1 MKTILV
7 IAGTRPEVIKLA
19 PVYTQAVQRFGA
31 EAVEW
36 VNSGQHTTLADLAL
50 EAFGIQPGTVL
61 KSMTTDGS
69 LGVLSCNLISELD
82 RLFASVTPEAVV
94 VQGDTTTAF
103 AGALVA
109 FYHRIPCVHVEAGLR
124 SFDCSNP
131 FPEEA
136 NRRMISSLASIHC
149 APTPRAAENLRREG
163 VAEERILVTGNT
175 VVDAVNHVRE
185 KLLQAPQP
193 ADAQRRILVTMH
205 RREVWGDEMEKMC
218 VALRELADSRANVEI
233 DFPVHLNPRVREPV
247 HRLLGKHPRIHLLA
261 PLDYLGLQKMLSQS
275 YLVLTDS
282 GGIQE
287 EAPSYGVPVL
297 VLRRLTERPEAVEQ
311 GYAQVTGTDPAT
323 LVRAAQRLIDDP
335 EAYRLMVAPANPF
348 GDGHAAAR
356 IVQAMSE
363 LLSRQ
368 SAKSEHSTLAA
379 AME

>member
-1 MKTILV
+1 MKKIFV

-19 PVYTQAVQRFGA
+19 PVYTQAVERFGA

-50 EAFGIQPGTVL
+50 EAFGINPGTVL
-61 KSMTTDGS
+61 DTMTAGGS
-69 LGVLSCNLISELD
+69 LGVLSCNLISEFD
-82 RLFASVTPEAVV
+82 RLFANVAPKAVV

-124 SFDCSNP
+124 SFDCANP

-136 NRRMISSLASIHC
+136 NRRMISCLASIHC

-163 VAEERILVTGNT
+163 VADACIRVTGNT

-185 KLLQAPQP
+185 KLLHPHHSAG
-193 ADAQRRILVTMH
+193 DQRRILVTMH
-205 RREVWGDEMEKMC
+205 RREAWGDEMEKMC
-218 VALRELADSRANVEI
+218 IALRELADSRPDVEI

-247 HRLLGKHPRIHLLA
+247 HRLLGQHPRIHLLD
-261 PLDYLGLQKMLSQS
+261 PLDYLGLQRMLSQS

-297 VLRRLTERPEAVEQ
+297 VLRRVTERPEAVEQ
-311 GYAQVTGTDPAT
+311 GYAEVTGIDPDVV
-323 LVRAAQRLIDDP
+323 VRAAQRLLDDP
-335 EAYRLMVAPANPF
+335 EAYRAMVAPANPF

-356 IVQAMSE
+356 IVQALSE

-368 SAKSEHSTLAA
+368 SAKSEHSSPVVAL
-379 AME
+379 E

>member
-1 MKTILV
+1 MKKILV

-19 PVYTQAVQRFGA
+19 PVYTQAVKKFGA

-50 EAFGIQPGTVL
+50 EAFGINPGTVL
-61 KSMTTDGS
+61 ETMTANGS
-69 LGVLSCNLISELD
+69 LGVLTYNLISEFD
-82 RLFASVTPEAVV
+82 RLFDNVAPEAVV

-103 AGALVA
+103 AGALIA

-124 SFDCSNP
+124 SFDCGNP

-136 NRRMISSLASIHC
+136 NRRMISCLASIHC

-163 VAEERILVTGNT
+163 IAQDRILVTGNT
-175 VVDAVNHVRE
+175 VVDAVNHVRD
-185 KLLQAPQP
+185 KLLQPNNSAGG
-193 ADAQRRILVTMH
+193 QRRILVTLH
-205 RREVWGDEMEKMC
+205 RREAWGDEMEKVC
-218 VALRELADSRANVEI
+218 IALRELADSRPNVEI

-247 HRLLGKHPRIHLLA
+247 HRILGQHPRIHLLD
-261 PLDYLGLQKMLSQS
+261 PLDYLGLQRMLSQS

-297 VLRRLTERPEAVEQ
+297 VLRRLTERPEAVEH
-311 GYAQVTGTDPAT
+311 GYAQVTGTDPVVV
-323 LVRAAQRLIDDP
+323 VRAAQRLLDDP
-335 EAYRLMVAPANPF
+335 EAYRAMVARTNPF

-356 IVQAMSE
+356 IVQALSE
-363 LLSRQ
+363 LLSSQ
-368 SAKSEHSTLAA
+368 PAESEHSSPVAA
-379 AME
+379 LE